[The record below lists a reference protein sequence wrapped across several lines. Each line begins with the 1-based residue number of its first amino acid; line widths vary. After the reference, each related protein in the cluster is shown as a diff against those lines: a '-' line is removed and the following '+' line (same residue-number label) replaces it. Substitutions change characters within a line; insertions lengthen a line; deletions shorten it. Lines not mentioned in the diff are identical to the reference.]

1 MKRKQLLHIAGLFLL
16 IIFMVVSLSF
26 SIREMKNIRCNN
38 IVVDVNSSDQFVTP
52 DEIEAELKQQ
62 VKGLNGC
69 LLDTL
74 NTEAIEKKLIEH
86 PWIKRVEV
94 FKGMDKGEGNLFH
107 GRLHVFVDQREPV
120 MKIVNGTD
128 VFYIDNNG
136 VKIPF
141 SQSATKHV
149 IVVSGYYTDELLANG
164 LMDFVNHINN
174 HKIWKSQLQQIH
186 VLKNEEL
193 LLVPRLG
200 RQTIEFGKID
210 GYETKLRNLM
220 VLYRQEFSKNGW
232 DRYSKISLKYDRQI
246 VCTRK

>member
-1 MKRKQLLHIAGLFLL
+1 MKRRQRLNIAGLFIL

-26 SIREMKNIRCNN
+26 SMREMKNIRCSS
-38 IVVDVNSSDQFVTP
+38 IVVDINSNDQFVTP
-52 DEIEAELKQQ
+52 DEIETELKQQ
-62 VKGLNGC
+62 VKSLNGC

-74 NTEAIEKKLIEH
+74 NTEALEEKLTKH
-86 PWIKRVEV
+86 PWIKRAEV
-94 FKGMDKGEGNLFH
+94 FKGMDKGEGNLFN

-120 MKIVNGTD
+120 MKIVNGTN

-136 VKIPF
+136 MKIPL

-149 IVVSGYYTDELLANG
+149 LVVSGNYSDEMLANG
-164 LMDFVNHINN
+164 LMDLVSYINN
-174 HKIWKSQLQQIH
+174 HKIWKSQIQQIH

-210 GYETKLRNLM
+210 GYETKLQNLM
-220 VLYRQEFSKNGW
+220 ALYRQEFSKNGW